1 MPRHRP
7 RCSYSAPCD
16 TRRSVAPR
24 TTPWSTP
31 HDQFLKQG
39 RIHVVRT
46 SIQVVQRTQRQVI
59 YSPPPASPEQQFSSC
74 YQRKQ
79 LAVLIVIRRRL
90 TAQGNGQATLD
101 REGTR
106 ALLQEAGSPRSGS
119 ERAASAGGA
128 VTRPGSETPRQIR
141 A

>member
-1 MPRHRP
+1 MLYVLLFKWSGVPSVKLYIARRL
-7 RCSYSAPCD
+7 RALSSNLALV
-16 TRRSVAPR
+16 TRER
-24 TTPWSTP
+24 
-31 HDQFLKQG
+31 
-39 RIHVVRT
+39 
-46 SIQVVQRTQRQVI
+46 
-59 YSPPPASPEQQFSSC
+59 
-74 YQRKQ
+74 Q

-106 ALLQEAGSPRSGS
+106 TLLQEAGSPRSGS

-141 A
+141 AWPCYLNES